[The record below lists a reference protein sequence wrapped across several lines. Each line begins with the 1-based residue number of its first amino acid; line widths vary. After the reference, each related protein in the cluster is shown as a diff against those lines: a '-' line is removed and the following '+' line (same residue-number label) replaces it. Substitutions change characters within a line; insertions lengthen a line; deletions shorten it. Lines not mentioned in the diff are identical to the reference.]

1 MSEEK
6 KKRKR
11 RGQRKDGMIQLSLQI
26 GRNEDGSPLRKYFY
40 GRTRAEAERKRQEF
54 AEHLAGDS
62 NIDQNVT
69 VKQWV
74 DVFLS
79 TYRTKVNEAY
89 KQSDAIPYKRL
100 ARAIGSK
107 RVVDVREADLQREL
121 NELAGTSFSNVDKYR
136 QAMKRLFE
144 RARRNKI
151 ISENPAEYLTMPDC
165 TKGTHRCLERWEV
178 DLILQHW
185 NDYATHAGLW
195 MMLMLL
201 CGLRRGEMMALR
213 WENVNL
219 EQRTLDVRE
228 VAVVKNNQITVE
240 ERAKTD
246 AGIRTLPICQALYD
260 ALCTVPPQLRS
271 GFVCTSARGAALSES
286 AAKRGLEGF
295 CTTLERILNGEPT
308 YQAGRRTDLKPQK
321 ADRKKFVF
329 QFHDLRHTYAT
340 ALYDAGVPVKAA
352 QYFLG
357 HADVRMTLDL
367 YTHLSRERESMSRNQ
382 LVTHLDQWID
392 DRTINAWNYPDENS
406 VYSLETPQR
415 YTTENGQITTKSPQA
430 PQIKRK

>member
-1 MSEEK
+1 M
-6 KKRKR
+6 
-11 RGQRKDGMIQLSLQI
+11 D
-26 GRNEDGSPLRKYFY
+26 
-40 GRTRAEAERKRQEF
+40 
-54 AEHLAGDS
+54 
-62 NIDQNVT
+62 
-69 VKQWV
+69 
-74 DVFLS
+74 
-79 TYRTKVNEAY
+79 TYRTNVNEAY
-89 KQSDAIPYKRL
+89 RDADAIPYKRL
-100 ARAIGSK
+100 ARALGS
-107 RVVDVREADLQREL
+107 RRMVDIREADLQLEL

-151 ISENPAEYLTMPDC
+151 ITENPAEYLTMPDF

-178 DLILQHW
+178 DLILQNW

-213 WENVNL
+213 WENVSL

-228 VAVVKNNQITVE
+228 VAVIKGNRTYIE

-260 ALCTVPPQLRS
+260 ALCTIPAPLRT
-271 GFVCTSARGAALSES
+271 GFVCTSAKGAALTE
-286 AAKRGLEGF
+286 AAARRGLQGF
-295 CTTLERILNGEPT
+295 CTTLERIINGEPT
-308 YQAGRRTDLKPQK
+308 YQAGRRTDLKPQRP
-321 ADRKKFVF
+321 DRKSFRF

-357 HADVRMTLDL
+357 HADIRMTLDL
-367 YTHLSRERESMSRNQ
+367 YTHLSRERESTSRNQ

-392 DRTINAWNYPDENS
+392 DRTLTAWNVPNEYQHYSIEVSS
-406 VYSLETPQR
+406 VPQSC
-415 YTTENGQITTKSPQA
+415 TTENAENTTFVPHA